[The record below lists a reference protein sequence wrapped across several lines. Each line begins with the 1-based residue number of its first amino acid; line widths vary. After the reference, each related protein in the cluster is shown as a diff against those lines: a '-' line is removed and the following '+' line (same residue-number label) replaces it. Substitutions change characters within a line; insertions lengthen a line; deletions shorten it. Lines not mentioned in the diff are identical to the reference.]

1 MRKWFNAQEQKWH
14 CKDFPFSLFS
24 SLANHLED
32 EFSLTS
38 AEQIFHSQF
47 LVSFCSLQK
56 FCFCLSRCESKNWKF
71 LVKIFRFFV
80 IYVLLL
86 LLLVSCITTILW
98 ASTILVD
105 RAKKCWVNFF
115 IFNFFNISS
124 SRGGVGEKKKR
135 KQNNKKK
142 LKLTSTAPMWNS
154 LIILS
159 QIESSVKRKI
169 RWKRKFYKRKNR
181 EEFFYFF

>member
-1 MRKWFNAQEQKWH
+1 MALQRFSI
-14 CKDFPFSLFS
+14 FSLFLARKS
-24 SLANHLED
+24 SRRWILPRKCTQRNFSFTTSC
-32 EFSLTS
+32 EFLLS
-38 AEQIFHSQF
+38 A
-47 LVSFCSLQK
+47 K

-115 IFNFFNISS
+115 IFNFFKISS
-124 SRGGVGEKKKR
+124 SRGGGVGNTKKKR
-135 KQNNKKK
+135 KQKKN
-142 LKLTSTAPMWNS
+142 SNS
-154 LIILS
+154 LPQRQCGIP
-159 QIESSVKRKI
+159 
-169 RWKRKFYKRKNR
+169 
-181 EEFFYFF
+181 